1 MMKIKSFMMMSMAAM
16 AFVFGMSSCSS
27 SSNDDA
33 PETPISNQ
41 VVGYYTGN
49 EIFWVDNEESS
60 NETKVYEFTKANDVT
75 VDMVIPEVGMGM
87 MTIPSFP
94 VKGISL
100 SKDGNS
106 IKGKLAS
113 YEGTVKGADGTDK
126 AYTITDLTALFSDN
140 HVVVTYTLKYGKMP
154 FPFTGSFTGSKNL
167 N

>member
-1 MMKIKSFMMMSMAAM
+1 MKIRSFMMMTMAAM
-16 AFVFGMSSCSS
+16 AFVFGMSSCGGDD
-27 SSNDDA
+27 DDA
-33 PETPISNQ
+33 PESPVASQ

-49 EIFWVDNEESS
+49 EVFWVDNEESS
-60 NETKVYEFTKANDVT
+60 NETKVYEFTKVNDFT
-75 VDMVIPEVGMGM
+75 VDLVIPQVGMGM

>member
-1 MMKIKSFMMMSMAAM
+1 MKIKSFMMMSMAAM

-126 AYTITDLTALFSDN
+126 AYTITAVVMTFSQ
-140 HVVVTYTLKYGKMP
+140 KYGNMP
-154 FPFTGSFTGSKNL
+154 FAFDGQFTGTRK
-167 N
+167 

>member
-1 MMKIKSFMMMSMAAM
+1 MKIKSFMMMSMAAM

-27 SSNDDA
+27 SNDDE

-126 AYTITDLTALFSDN
+126 AYTITDLTTLFSDN